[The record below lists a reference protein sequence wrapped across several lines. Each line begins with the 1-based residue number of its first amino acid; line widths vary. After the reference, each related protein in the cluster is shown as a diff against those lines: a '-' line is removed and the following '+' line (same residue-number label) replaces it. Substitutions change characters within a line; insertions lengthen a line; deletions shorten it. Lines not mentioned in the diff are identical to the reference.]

1 MELLRSTT
9 VAHAFEGMEQPQ
21 RDHFTGPEVRLRMF
35 GDGVHVAAEKAS
47 ILRVKVPSCQLPD
60 SGT

>member
-1 MELLRSTT
+1 MNSYRFSVEWSRIEP
-9 VAHAFEGMEQPQ
+9 HPG
-21 RDHFTGPEVRLRMF
+21 DLRM
-35 GDGVHVAAEKAS
+35 DVLENYYVHVAAEKAS